1 MLTRLSIAEFL
12 GCLIKHI
19 EEKTGLPCYDN
30 PINKTSPLY
39 SVQITKTEPQ
49 DTKTRYV
56 DRYDVWIHCISEPTE
71 TQSTAPVLE
80 LVQKLE
86 EAMTIDV
93 VIPQHFQLLRQ
104 VYGGL
109 QTLKVDESNEGHA
122 VLSFSF
128 SICYGFR
135 CK

>member
-1 MLTRLSIAEFL
+1 MLKRLSIAEFL

-19 EEKTGLPCYDN
+19 EEKTGISCYDN
-30 PINKTSPLY
+30 PVNKPSPLY

-49 DTKTRYV
+49 DTKTMYV
-56 DRYDVWIHCISEPTE
+56 DRYDVWIHCISEPTA

-80 LVQKLE
+80 LVQQLE
-86 EAMTIDV
+86 EAMTDDV
-93 VIPQHFQLLRQ
+93 AIPHPFQLLQQ
-104 VYGGL
+104 VYSGL
-109 QTLKVDESNEGHA
+109 QTLKIDESNEGHA

>member
-1 MLTRLSIAEFL
+1 MLKRLSIAEFL
-12 GCLIKHI
+12 GCLIRHI
-19 EEKTGLPCYDN
+19 EEKTGLPCYDS
-30 PINKTSPLY
+30 PLNKPSPLY
-39 SVQITKTEPQ
+39 SVQITKTKPQ
-49 DTKTRYV
+49 DTKTMYV
-56 DRYDVWIHCISEPTE
+56 DRYDVLIHCISEPTE

-86 EAMTIDV
+86 EAMTDDV
-93 VIPQHFQLLRQ
+93 AIPQQFQLLRQ

-109 QTLKVDESNEGHA
+109 QTVKVDESNEGHA